1 MKQNKVKAKSMEKT
15 KKSFKAPFTGF
26 YLIIAVRVN
35 GTPTYV
41 SMVLNDNLG
50 KYTDRDTELVRK
62 IHANADEIS
71 QLFKPQK

>member
-35 GTPTYV
+35 CTPTYV